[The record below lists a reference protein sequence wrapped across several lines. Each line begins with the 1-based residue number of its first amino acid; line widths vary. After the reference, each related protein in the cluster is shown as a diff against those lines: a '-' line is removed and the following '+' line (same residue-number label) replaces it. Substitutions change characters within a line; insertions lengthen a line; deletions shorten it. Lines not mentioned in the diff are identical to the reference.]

1 MWKKQWNK
9 LKTAMSTPE
18 DYISEQEE
26 VEEPTPEPEEQKY
39 CSDEVIN
46 LSDEDLQPIMQT
58 FEQIRQLKSL
68 AGEILLKQE
77 ADRQQLVQHDS
88 SLKAKIQ
95 EQIDELRTTYHVEP
109 TVDYALNLPSKDGE
123 VGTFVRHSDED

>member
-9 LKTAMSTPE
+9 LKTVMSTPE

-26 VEEPTPEPEEQKY
+26 VEESTPEPEEQKY
-39 CSDEVIN
+39 CNDEVIN
-46 LSDEDLQPIMQT
+46 LSDEDLQPITQT
-58 FEQIRQLKSL
+58 IEQLQQLKL
-68 AGEILLKQE
+68 IAGEILLKQE
-77 ADRQQLVQHDS
+77 ADRQRLVQHDS

-109 TVDYALNLPSKDGE
+109 TVDYALNLPSKDGD